1 MPYKHPIP
9 DAPIAPSMLPRVPA
23 AKLTLQ
29 DILVLTQPGN
39 NPGQK
44 NKSLELGTLF
54 EAVKSSLPKDMLLV
68 DNQDEYPSHYLISK
82 FKGNSASSYLDNGDV
97 GFCVV
102 SRKGARYIAGVI
114 ENQVVT
120 TDKLADD
127 AVKPG
132 TTACLQTK
140 KYREEEHVCAACA
153 CIYMEDYLSVD
164 YLDNIKECQCKKVPN
179 PFYVVGAVTEEM
191 TGDRA

>member
-1 MPYKHPIP
+1 MSYKHPIP
-9 DAPIAPSMLPRVPA
+9 DAPIAPSMLPRVA
-23 AKLTLQ
+23 AADLTSQ
-29 DILVLTQPGN
+29 DVLILTQPGN
-39 NPGQK
+39 NPGEK
-44 NKSLELGTLF
+44 NKGLELGALF
-54 EAVKSSLPKDMLLV
+54 EAMQSSLPTDTLV
-68 DNQDEYPSHYLISK
+68 VDESDEYPSRYLISK

-97 GFCVV
+97 GFCVI

-140 KYREEEHVCAACA
+140 KYREEGHVCAACA